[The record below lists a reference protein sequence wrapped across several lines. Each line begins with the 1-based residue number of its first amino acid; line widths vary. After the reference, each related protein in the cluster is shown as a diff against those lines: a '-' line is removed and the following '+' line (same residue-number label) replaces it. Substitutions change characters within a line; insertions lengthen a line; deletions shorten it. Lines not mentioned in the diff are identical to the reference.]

1 MQENILN
8 AFAEQAKTM
17 YSPMAKF
24 NSLFVDNME
33 KLTEFQISAIKS
45 YAEMGLSQLKSAA
58 EIKDVDTMRSYTSAQ
73 AETATSLNKKIM
85 EDAKAM
91 SDMAMEF
98 KTQIEGI
105 MEEVRS
111 TAATTASTAA
121 KPAPKAKT
129 AA

>member
-45 YAEMGLSQLKSAA
+45 YAEMGLSQLKSA
-58 EIKDVDTMRSYTSAQ
+58 EIGR
-73 AETATSLNKKIM
+73 
-85 EDAKAM
+85 
-91 SDMAMEF
+91 
-98 KTQIEGI
+98 
-105 MEEVRS
+105 
-111 TAATTASTAA
+111 ASCRERV
-121 KPAPKAKT
+121 
-129 AA
+129 

>member
-1 MQENILN
+1 
-8 AFAEQAKTM
+8 
-17 YSPMAKF
+17 
-24 NSLFVDNME
+24 
-33 KLTEFQISAIKS
+33 
-45 YAEMGLSQLKSAA
+45 
-58 EIKDVDTMRSYTSAQ
+58 
-73 AETATSLNKKIM
+73 M